1 MVESNGTGDASWSEL
16 LTARY
21 SAATATLCLG
31 VALFAFNGFL
41 VSTSLPTAVG
51 EIGGLALISWA
62 FTLYLVLSI
71 VGGSAGALLKARLGA
86 RSTLVASALVFLA
99 GTLVAA
105 FASSMTEVLVG
116 RALQGL
122 GEGVIA
128 AICYAL
134 IPELFPSRLVAK
146 VFGAE
151 AVVWAIAAF
160 GGPLISGLLTEHLSW
175 RAAFLV
181 NVPLSLIFIALVL
194 RIVPRFSGAS
204 GPLSVPFLRL
214 AAIGGG
220 IMQVALASIAGT
232 LALEIGLVAGAALVL
247 AAVVIID
254 RRSRTPLFPS
264 DAFALNTTVG
274 IGLWIVLFMP
284 VAQAATAVYLVM
296 TLQKLWGYGPTMAG
310 TFYATFA
317 IAWSLC
323 AILVANIHS
332 QRKRA
337 WLIRL
342 GPTLLVAGLAII
354 VAGFALDVP
363 AVVMA
368 GQVSIGTGFGISWGF
383 LSQAVMES
391 ARSGERDRASALL
404 PTLQSAGYA
413 IGAAIA
419 GLAANAVGYPLAASP
434 EALRSATMAIFMV
447 STIIGI
453 GALIAGYALP
463 MKKRAA
469 LADQSSAIAASNS
482 LESASHSSSATAR
495 EDLA

>member
-1 MVESNGTGDASWSEL
+1 MTGSTKSSDASWSEL
-16 LTARY
+16 LTAHY

-41 VSTSLPTAVG
+41 VSTSLPTAVA

-71 VGGSAGALLKARLGA
+71 VGGSAGALLKARFGA
-86 RSTLVASALVFLA
+86 RTALVGAALMFLA
-99 GTLVAA
+99 GTLIAA
-105 FASSMTEVLVG
+105 FASSMVEVLIG

-151 AVVWAIAAF
+151 AMVWAIAAF
-160 GGPLISGLLTEHLSW
+160 GGPLVSGILTEHLSW

-181 NVPLSLIFIALVL
+181 NVPLSLIFIGLVL
-194 RIVPRFSGAS
+194 RIVPRFSG
-204 GPLSVPFLRL
+204 PMQRISVPALRL
-214 AAIGGG
+214 AAIGSG
-220 IMQVALASIAGT
+220 IMLVALASVMGT
-232 LALEIGLVAGAALVL
+232 VAMEVLLVAGAAIVL
-247 AAVVIID
+247 ASVVAFD
-254 RRSRTPLFPS
+254 RRSATPLFPS
-264 DAFALNTTVG
+264 DAFALKTTVG

-284 VAQAATAVYLVM
+284 VAQAATSVYLVM
-296 TLQKLWGYGPTMAG
+296 TLQNLWGYGPTMAG
-310 TFYATFA
+310 AFHATFA
-317 IAWSLC
+317 IAWSLF
-323 AILVANIHS
+323 AILVANI
-332 QRKRA
+332 QTPRYRA

-354 VAGFALDVP
+354 VVGFEMDAPL
-363 AVVMA
+363 VVLA
-368 GQVSIGTGFGISWGF
+368 GQIGIGTGFGVSWGF
-383 LSQAVMES
+383 LSQTIMES
-391 ARSGERDRASALL
+391 AEDSERDRASALL

-419 GLAANAVGYPLAASP
+419 GLTANAVGYPLATTP
-434 EALRSATMAIFMV
+434 EALRDATIAIFIV
-447 STIIGI
+447 SAIIGI

-463 MKKRAA
+463 IGKKTAPA
-469 LADQSSAIAASNS
+469 LD
-482 LESASHSSSATAR
+482 ATGI
-495 EDLA
+495 

>member
-1 MVESNGTGDASWSEL
+1 MLETAESSDTSWSEL

-41 VSTSLPTAVG
+41 VSTSLPTAVA

-71 VGGSAGALLKARLGA
+71 VGGAAGALLKARLGA
-86 RSTLVASALVFLA
+86 RTALVGSALLFLV
-99 GTLVAA
+99 GTLIAA
-105 FASSMTEVLVG
+105 FATSMTEVLIG

-122 GEGVIA
+122 GEGIIA

-151 AVVWAIAAF
+151 AMVWAIAAF
-160 GGPLISGLLTEHLSW
+160 GGPLVSGMLTEHISW

-194 RIVPRFSGAS
+194 RIVPRSTEPAERI
-204 GPLSVPFLRL
+204 SVPAIRL
-214 AAIGGG
+214 AAIGSG
-220 IMQVALASIAGT
+220 IMLVALASVMGT
-232 LALEIGLVAGAALVL
+232 VAMEVLFVAGAAIVL
-247 AAVVIID
+247 ASVVAFD
-254 RRSRTPLFPS
+254 RRSTTPLFPS

-284 VAQAATAVYLVM
+284 VAQAATSVYLVM
-296 TLQKLWGYGPTMAG
+296 TLQNLWGYGPTMAG
-310 TFYATFA
+310 AFHATFA

-323 AILVANIHS
+323 AILVANI
-332 QRKRA
+332 QNPRRRA

-354 VAGFALDVP
+354 VVGFEMDVP
-363 AVVMA
+363 LVVMA
-368 GQVSIGTGFGISWGF
+368 GQISIGTGFGVSWGF
-383 LSQAVMES
+383 LSQTVMES

-419 GLAANAVGYPLAASP
+419 GLTANAAGYPLATTP
-434 EALRSATMAIFMV
+434 EALRDATITIFIV

-463 MKKRAA
+463 TRKKTV
-469 LADQSSAIAASNS
+469 LAFDTNEA
-482 LESASHSSSATAR
+482 
-495 EDLA
+495 

>member
-1 MVESNGTGDASWSEL
+1 MIEPAETSDARWSEL

-21 SAATATLCLG
+21 SSATTTLCLG

-41 VSTSLPTAVG
+41 VSTSLPTAVT

-71 VGGSAGALLKARLGA
+71 VGGSAAALLKGRLGA
-86 RSTLVASALVFLA
+86 RNALVGSALLFLA
-99 GTLVAA
+99 GTLIAA
-105 FASSMTEVLVG
+105 FASSMTEVLIG

-122 GEGVIA
+122 GEGIIA

-160 GGPLISGLLTEHLSW
+160 GGPLVSGVLTEHISW

-194 RIVPRFSGAS
+194 RIVPRSSEPVRRIF
-204 GPLSVPFLRL
+204 VPFIRL
-214 AAIGGG
+214 AGIGGG
-220 IMQVALASIAGT
+220 IMLVALAGIMDAV
-232 LALEIGLVAGAALVL
+232 ALQALFVAGAAILLVS
-247 AAVVIID
+247 VVVFD
-254 RRSRTPLFPS
+254 RRSTTPLFPS
-264 DAFALNTTVG
+264 DAFALNSTVG

-284 VAQAATAVYLVM
+284 VAQAATSVYLVM
-296 TLQKLWGYGPTMAG
+296 TLQNLWHYGPTKAG
-310 TFYATFA
+310 AFHATFA
-317 IAWSLC
+317 IAWSLF
-323 AILVANIHS
+323 AILVANIMNPNY
-332 QRKRA
+332 RA

-342 GPTLLVAGLAII
+342 GPTLLVAGLAVI
-354 VAGFALDVP
+354 VIGFGMDAPLI
-363 AVVMA
+363 VMA
-368 GQVSIGTGFGISWGF
+368 GQISIGTGFGVSWGF
-383 LSQAVMES
+383 LSQTVMES
-391 ARSGERDRASALL
+391 ARDGERDRASALL

-419 GLAANAVGYPLAASP
+419 GLAANAAAYPLATTL
-434 EALRSATMAIFMV
+434 EALRAATIIIFLV

-463 MKKRAA
+463 IRKKTAPA
-469 LADQSSAIAASNS
+469 S
-482 LESASHSSSATAR
+482 LETKNN
-495 EDLA
+495 LA